1 MTLGDVLKAG
11 REAADMTQGQ
21 VAERMEVTRGRIQ
34 QIESGGSGMRVETAL
49 RYAKAIGA
57 RLRIEL
63 DTPKR
68 QRQRKTTGE
77 TFKITEHQ
85 R

>member
-11 REAADMTQGQ
+11 REAADMTQRQ
-21 VAERMEVTRGRIQ
+21 VAERMDVTRARVQ
-34 QIESGGSGMRVETAL
+34 QIESGDSGMRVETAV
-49 RYAKAIGA
+49 RYARAIGG

-68 QRQRKTTGE
+68 QRQRKTAGE